1 MDLGDLPFDM
11 PKLRRRLRQT
21 ESSNAPEE
29 LPQPSQPGNVMI
41 PIPGLS
47 TADSSESQA
56 SSSHSVREE
65 AKMNLSKYRASL
77 LWVATIK
84 EEGIQRLCRLRESPL
99 SLLNAA
105 PHGTLA
111 A

>member
-29 LPQPSQPGNVMI
+29 QPQPSQPGNVMI

-47 TADSSESQA
+47 TADSSEISQA

-65 AKMNLSKYRASL
+65 AKMNLSK
-77 LWVATIK
+77 WVCVVTIK
-84 EEGIQRLCRLRESPL
+84 EEGI
-99 SLLNAA
+99 
-105 PHGTLA
+105 
-111 A
+111 